1 MEQVIKT
8 PNEVFT
14 FAAKCVT
21 ESVFGFNMK
30 EYYSSGA
37 IYPSRV
43 DNPCGTS
50 ACIAGDMAYNI
61 EPTSNLRPVSV
72 VRSWV
77 SGGTCKYYESQ
88 NIRYVRDAI
97 LSLDLVFD
105 SPRVYG
111 KCKLGDITK
120 DEALRLL
127 NKLAG
132 LDKWEEVLVHLE
144 GVVLGYWR

>member
-21 ESVFGFNMK
+21 ESELGFDMAQ
-30 EYYSSGA
+30 YYSTVA
-37 IYPSRV
+37 MCPSRV
-43 DNPCGTS
+43 NNPCGTN

-61 EPTSNLRPVSV
+61 DPTSNLRPVSI

-77 SGGTCKYYESQ
+77 SEGTDLC
-88 NIRYVRDAI
+88 YVPQHSRHVCDA
-97 LSLDLVFD
+97 LDLVFD

-111 KCKLGDITK
+111 EQT
-120 DEALRLL
+120 
-127 NKLAG
+127 
-132 LDKWEEVLVHLE
+132 LE
-144 GVVLGYWR
+144 GVTKDAALKLLSKLAKFDTWENVLNYLYDL